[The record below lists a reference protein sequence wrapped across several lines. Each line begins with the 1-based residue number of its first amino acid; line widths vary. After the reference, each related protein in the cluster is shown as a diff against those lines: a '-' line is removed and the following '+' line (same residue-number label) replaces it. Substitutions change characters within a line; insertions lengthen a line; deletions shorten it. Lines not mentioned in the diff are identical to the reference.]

1 LLDRLDYL
9 AIGPRRLPR
18 RHREMGDEG
27 DRSAEQ
33 AQDEPDSAAAAFVSP
48 DAASDEPE
56 EQGEA
61 CQRAPAESSARRV
74 SVETRYQ
81 SPPVAASALA
91 TAVSP
96 SINSVASRARQ

>member
-1 LLDRLDYL
+1 
-9 AIGPRRLPR
+9 
-18 RHREMGDEG
+18 MGDEG

-61 CQRAPAESSARRV
+61 CQRAPAEDEEQVQFRSGGGTPRQGYATPR
-74 SVETRYQ
+74 
-81 SPPVAASALA
+81 AGCDALGAFASAEIRG
-91 TAVSP
+91 VSETSGSSCADDRP
-96 SINSVASRARQ
+96 GAGQHE